1 LKAVTA
7 ISIDIDGTIT
17 DEERRIDCRA
27 IDAIRRLK
35 IPVILATGN
44 TVCFALTTAKLIGT
58 SGIVIAENGGI
69 VKMDYDGEEH
79 VLCDAK
85 ECERAFECLSKHFDL
100 EKLDAEYRKTDVA
113 LRRNF
118 DLPSARGI
126 LNNSNLNVDLVDSGF
141 AIHIKN
147 AHINKGVGLKK
158 VSELLGWSTQ
168 DVVVIGDS
176 ENDVE
181 MFNVAGFR
189 VAVGNAD
196 PKLKQMATLVT
207 KGEYGA
213 GVAEA
218 IETIERSFL

>member
-1 LKAVTA
+1 MKA

-35 IPVILATGN
+35 MPVILATGN
-44 TVCFALTTAKLIGT
+44 TVCFALTTARLIGT
-58 SGIVIAENGGI
+58 DGIIIAENGGV
-69 VKMDYDGEEH
+69 VKTCYDGEEY
-79 VLCDAK
+79 VLCDAT
-85 ECERAFECLSKHFDL
+85 ECERAFELLSKNFDL

-118 DLPSARGI
+118 DLPSAREI
-126 LNNSNLNVDLVDSGF
+126 LSKSNLKVDLVDSGF

-147 AHINKGVGLKK
+147 KHINKGVGLKK
-158 VSELLGWSTQ
+158 VAELLGWSTQ
-168 DVVVIGDS
+168 DIGAIGDS
-176 ENDVE
+176 ESDIE
-181 MFNVAGFR
+181 MFNVAGFG
-189 VAVGNAD
+189 VAVANAD
-196 PKLKQMATLVT
+196 PKLKQIATLVT

>member
-58 SGIVIAENGGI
+58 SGIVIAENGGVAKI
-69 VKMDYDGEEH
+69 GYDGEEH
-79 VLCDAK
+79 VLCDAT
-85 ECERAFECLSKHFDL
+85 ECERAFELLSKHFDL

-113 LRRNF
+113 VRRNF
-118 DLPSARGI
+118 DLPRAREI
-126 LNNSNLNVDLVDSGF
+126 LSKSDLDVDLVDSGF
-141 AIHIKN
+141 AIHIKST
-147 AHINKGVGLKK
+147 HINKGVGLKK

-168 DVVVIGDS
+168 NLVVIGDS
-176 ENDVE
+176 ENDME
-181 MFNVAGFR
+181 MFNVVGFG
-189 VAVGNAD
+189 VAVANAD
-196 PKLKQMATLVT
+196 PKLKRMATLVT

>member
-1 LKAVTA
+1 MKVVAV
-7 ISIDIDGTIT
+7 SIDIDGTIT
-17 DEERRIDCRA
+17 DEGRRIDCRA
-27 IDAIRRLK
+27 IVAIRRLK
-35 IPVILATGN
+35 MPVILATGN

-58 SGIVIAENGGI
+58 DGIIIAENGGV
-69 VKMDYDGEEH
+69 VKICYDGEEH

-85 ECERAFECLSKHFDL
+85 ECERAFGLLSKHFDL

-118 DLPSARGI
+118 DLSRAREI
-126 LNNSNLNVDLVDSGF
+126 LSNSNLNVDLVDSGF

-147 AHINKGVGLKK
+147 KHINKGVGLKK
-158 VSELLGWSTQ
+158 VAELQGWSTQ
-168 DVVVIGDS
+168 DIIAIGDS
-176 ENDVE
+176 ENDIE
-181 MFNVAGFR
+181 MFSVTGFR

-196 PKLKQMATLVT
+196 SKLKQMATLVT

-218 IETIERSFL
+218 IETIECSLL